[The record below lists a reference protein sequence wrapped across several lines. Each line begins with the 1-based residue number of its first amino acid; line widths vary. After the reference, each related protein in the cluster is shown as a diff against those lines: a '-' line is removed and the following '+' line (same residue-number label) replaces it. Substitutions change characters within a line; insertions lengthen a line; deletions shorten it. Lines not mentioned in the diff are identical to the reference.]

1 MIKTLRKKFIA
12 IAMLSTALVLFVI
25 IGAINIANYIN
36 TNANLDARLELIA
49 YNGGTFPDMNYDG
62 NAPAA
67 PDNSTEV
74 LDTPA
79 ADIFQASDD
88 SAAPDDSTA
97 LDGSAAPGNS
107 TAPDDSAAPDDSM
120 VPPAP
125 DSGSYLDDQYGR
137 HGIDK
142 ETPFETRYFSVLLYE
157 NGNVSTI
164 DTGKITSVST
174 SEAGDYATSLY
185 DKGKTKGFIDQYKY
199 LSVSTTNTNG
209 DNMVLYVFINCSK
222 ELMTI
227 RTYALA
233 SIGISIIGLLVVFI
247 LVCYFSKIVTKPMA
261 ESYEKQKRFITDA
274 SHEIKT
280 PLTII
285 DANTEVLEM
294 MEGENE
300 WTVSIR
306 KQIAR
311 LTALTEKLVFLSRMD
326 EDSTRLEMLE
336 FNISDAILDTA
347 MPFETVAESKGKTLD
362 ISVAPDI
369 NYTGSETNIR
379 QMVSLLLDN
388 AIKYSSE
395 SGAIRLDFSVAA
407 NGKTKLLS
415 VWNTVDEIEAG
426 KLDYLFER
434 FYRIDKSRNSK
445 TGGFGIGLSV
455 VQAIVQA
462 HNGKVSAKSEDG
474 KSIEFT
480 ISL

>member
-12 IAMLSTALVLFVI
+12 IAMLSTALVLFII

-49 YNGGTFPDMNYDG
+49 YNGGTFPDMND
-62 NAPAA
+62 
-67 PDNSTEV
+67 
-74 LDTPA
+74 
-79 ADIFQASDD
+79 
-88 SAAPDDSTA
+88 
-97 LDGSAAPGNS
+97 DGSAPAVPDIS
-107 TAPDDSAAPDDSM
+107 SEAPDSSTTDMAPAPDGSTVPNDSTVAAGSAAPDDSM

-125 DSGSYLDDQYGR
+125 DSGSYFDDQYGR

-142 ETPFETRYFSVLLYE
+142 ETPFETRYFSVLLYK

-164 DTGKITSVST
+164 DTGKIASVST

-185 DKGKTKGFIDQYKY
+185 GKGKTKGFIDQYKY

-233 SIGISIIGLLVVFI
+233 SIGISIIGLLVVFV
-247 LVCYFSKIVTKPMA
+247 LVCFFSKTVTKPMA

-326 EDSTRLEMLE
+326 EDSTRLEMQE

-395 SGAIRLDFSVAA
+395 NGSIRLNFST
-407 NGKTKLLS
+407 NGKLKTLS
-415 VWNTVDEIEAG
+415 VWNTVDEIETG

>member
-49 YNGGTFPDMNYDG
+49 YNGGTFPDMND
-62 NAPAA
+62 
-67 PDNSTEV
+67 
-74 LDTPA
+74 
-79 ADIFQASDD
+79 
-88 SAAPDDSTA
+88 
-97 LDGSAAPGNS
+97 DGSAPAVPDIS
-107 TAPDDSAAPDDSM
+107 SEAPDSSTTDMAPAPDGSTVPNDSTVSDGSTAPDDSM

-125 DSGSYLDDQYGR
+125 DSGSYFDDQYGR

-142 ETPFETRYFSVLLYE
+142 ETPFETRYFSVLLYA

-164 DTGKITSVST
+164 DTGKIASVST

-185 DKGKTKGFIDQYKY
+185 GKGKTKGFIDQYKY

-209 DNMVLYVFINCSK
+209 DNMILYVFINCSK

-233 SIGISIIGLLVVFI
+233 SIGISIIGLLVVFV
-247 LVCYFSKIVTKPMA
+247 LVCFFSKTVTKPMA

-311 LTALTEKLVFLSRMD
+311 LTSLTEKLVFLSRMD
-326 EDSTRLEMLE
+326 EDSTRLEMQE

-395 SGAIRLDFSVAA
+395 NGSIRLNFST
-407 NGKTKLLS
+407 NGKLKILS
-415 VWNTVDEIEAG
+415 LWNTVDEIETG

>member
-12 IAMLSTALVLFVI
+12 IAMLSTALVLFII

-49 YNGGTFPDMNYDG
+49 YNGGTFPDMND
-62 NAPAA
+62 
-67 PDNSTEV
+67 
-74 LDTPA
+74 
-79 ADIFQASDD
+79 
-88 SAAPDDSTA
+88 
-97 LDGSAAPGNS
+97 DGSAPAVPDIS
-107 TAPDDSAAPDDSM
+107 SEAPDSSTTDMAPAPDGSTVPNDSTVSDGSTAPDDSM

-125 DSGSYLDDQYGR
+125 DSGSYFDDQYGR

-142 ETPFETRYFSVLLYE
+142 ETPFETRYFSVLLYA

-164 DTGKITSVST
+164 DTGKIASIST

-185 DKGKTKGFIDQYKY
+185 GKGKTKGFIDQYKY
-199 LSVSTTNTNG
+199 LSISTTNTNG

-233 SIGISIIGLLVVFI
+233 SIGISIIGLLVVFV
-247 LVCYFSKIVTKPMA
+247 LVCFFSKTVTKPMA

-395 SGAIRLDFSVAA
+395 NGSIRLNFSA
-407 NGKTKLLS
+407 NGKLKTLS
-415 VWNTVDEIEAG
+415 VWNTVDEIETG

>member
-12 IAMLSTALVLFVI
+12 IAMLSTALVLFII

-49 YNGGTFPDMNYDG
+49 YNGGTFPDMND
-62 NAPAA
+62 
-67 PDNSTEV
+67 
-74 LDTPA
+74 
-79 ADIFQASDD
+79 
-88 SAAPDDSTA
+88 
-97 LDGSAAPGNS
+97 DGSAPAVPDIS
-107 TAPDDSAAPDDSM
+107 SEAPDSSTTDMSPAPDGSTVPNDSTVSDGSTAPDDSM

-125 DSGSYLDDQYGR
+125 DSGSYFDDQYGR
-137 HGIDK
+137 HGINK
-142 ETPFETRYFSVLLYE
+142 ETPFETRYFSVLLYK

-164 DTGKITSVST
+164 DTGKIASVST

-185 DKGKTKGFIDQYKY
+185 GKGKTKGFIDQYKY

-209 DNMVLYVFINCSK
+209 DNMILYVFINCSK

-233 SIGISIIGLLVVFI
+233 SIGISIIGLLVVFV
-247 LVCYFSKIVTKPMA
+247 LVCFFSKTVTKPMT

-326 EDSTRLEMLE
+326 EDSTRLEMQE
-336 FNISDAILDTA
+336 FNMSDAILDTA

-395 SGAIRLDFSVAA
+395 NGSIRLNFST
-407 NGKTKLLS
+407 NGKLKILL
-415 VWNTVDEIEAG
+415 VWNTVDEIETG

-455 VQAIVQA
+455 VQTIVQA

>member
-12 IAMLSTALVLFVI
+12 IAMLSTALVLFII

-49 YNGGTFPDMNYDG
+49 YNGGTFPDMND
-62 NAPAA
+62 
-67 PDNSTEV
+67 
-74 LDTPA
+74 
-79 ADIFQASDD
+79 
-88 SAAPDDSTA
+88 
-97 LDGSAAPGNS
+97 DGSAPAVPDIS
-107 TAPDDSAAPDDSM
+107 SEAPDSSTTDMAPASDGSTVPNDSTVSDGSAAPDDSM
-120 VPPAP
+120 VPPVP
-125 DSGSYLDDQYGR
+125 DSGSHFDDQYGR

-142 ETPFETRYFSVLLYE
+142 ETPFETRYFSVLLYK

-164 DTGKITSVST
+164 DTGKIASVST

-209 DNMVLYVFINCSK
+209 DNMILYVFINCSK

-233 SIGISIIGLLVVFI
+233 SIGISIIGLLVVFV
-247 LVCYFSKIVTKPMA
+247 LVCFFSKTVTKPMA

-362 ISVAPDI
+362 LSVAPDI

-395 SGAIRLDFSVAA
+395 NGSIRLNFST
-407 NGKTKLLS
+407 NGKLKILS
-415 VWNTVDEIEAG
+415 VWNTVDEIETG

>member
-12 IAMLSTALVLFVI
+12 IAMLSTALVLFII

-49 YNGGTFPDMNYDG
+49 YNGGTFPDMND
-62 NAPAA
+62 
-67 PDNSTEV
+67 
-74 LDTPA
+74 
-79 ADIFQASDD
+79 
-88 SAAPDDSTA
+88 
-97 LDGSAAPGNS
+97 DGSAPAVPDIS
-107 TAPDDSAAPDDSM
+107 SEAPDSSTTDMAPAPDGSTVPNDSTVSDGSAAPDDSM

-125 DSGSYLDDQYGR
+125 DSGSYFDDQYGR

-142 ETPFETRYFSVLLYE
+142 ETPFETRYFSVLLYA

-164 DTGKITSVST
+164 DTGKIASVST

-185 DKGKTKGFIDQYKY
+185 NNGKTKGFIDQYKY
-199 LSVSTTNTNG
+199 LSVPTTNTNG

-233 SIGISIIGLLVVFI
+233 SIGISIIGLLVVFV
-247 LVCYFSKIVTKPMA
+247 LVCFFSKTVTKPMA

-395 SGAIRLDFSVAA
+395 NGSIRLNFST
-407 NGKTKLLS
+407 NGKLKILS
-415 VWNTVDEIEAG
+415 VWNTVDEIETG

>member
-12 IAMLSTALVLFVI
+12 IAMLSTALVLFII

-49 YNGGTFPDMNYDG
+49 YNGGTFPDMND
-62 NAPAA
+62 
-67 PDNSTEV
+67 
-74 LDTPA
+74 
-79 ADIFQASDD
+79 
-88 SAAPDDSTA
+88 
-97 LDGSAAPGNS
+97 DGSAPAVPDIS
-107 TAPDDSAAPDDSM
+107 SEAPDSSTTDMAPAPDGSTVPNDSTVSDGSTAPDDSM

-125 DSGSYLDDQYGR
+125 DSGSYFDDQYGR

-142 ETPFETRYFSVLLYE
+142 ETPFETRYFSVLLYA

-164 DTGKITSVST
+164 DTGKIASVST

-185 DKGKTKGFIDQYKY
+185 GKGKTKGFIDQYKY

-233 SIGISIIGLLVVFI
+233 SIGISIIGLLVVFV
-247 LVCYFSKIVTKPMA
+247 LVCFFSKTVTKPMA

-395 SGAIRLDFSVAA
+395 NGSIRLNFST
-407 NGKTKLLS
+407 NGKLKILS
-415 VWNTVDEIEAG
+415 VWNTVDEIETG

>member
-12 IAMLSTALVLFVI
+12 IAMLSTALVLFII

-49 YNGGTFPDMNYDG
+49 YNGGTFPDMND
-62 NAPAA
+62 
-67 PDNSTEV
+67 
-74 LDTPA
+74 
-79 ADIFQASDD
+79 
-88 SAAPDDSTA
+88 
-97 LDGSAAPGNS
+97 DGSAPAVPDIS
-107 TAPDDSAAPDDSM
+107 SEAPDSSTTDMAPAPDGSTVPNDSTVSDGSTAPDDSM

-125 DSGSYLDDQYGR
+125 DSGSYFDDQYGR

-142 ETPFETRYFSVLLYE
+142 ETPFETRYFSVLLYA

-164 DTGKITSVST
+164 DTGKIVSVST

-185 DKGKTKGFIDQYKY
+185 GKGKTKGFIDQYKY

-233 SIGISIIGLLVVFI
+233 SIGISIIGLLVVFV
-247 LVCYFSKIVTKPMA
+247 LVCFFSKTVTKPMA

-326 EDSTRLEMLE
+326 EDSTKLEMQE

-395 SGAIRLDFSVAA
+395 NGSIRLNFST
-407 NGKTKLLS
+407 NGKLKILS
-415 VWNTVDEIEAG
+415 VWNTVDEIETG

-455 VQAIVQA
+455 VQTIVQA

>member
-1 MIKTLRKKFIA
+1 MIRTLRKKFIA

-49 YNGGTFPDMNYDG
+49 YNGGIFPDMNYDG
-62 NAPAA
+62 NAPAVPDISSEA
-67 PDNSTEV
+67 PDSSTT
-74 LDTPA
+74 DMAP
-79 ADIFQASDD
+79 
-88 SAAPDDSTA
+88 APDGSNVPNDSTVS
-97 LDGSAAPGNS
+97 DGS
-107 TAPDDSAAPDDSM
+107 TAPDDSM

-125 DSGSYLDDQYGR
+125 DSGSYFDDQYGR

-142 ETPFETRYFSVLLYE
+142 ETPFETRYFSVLLYA
-157 NGNVSTI
+157 NGSVSTI
-164 DTGKITSVST
+164 DTGKIASVST

-185 DKGKTKGFIDQYKY
+185 GKGKTKGFIDQYKY

-209 DNMVLYVFINCSK
+209 DNMILYVFINCSK

-233 SIGISIIGLLVVFI
+233 SIGISIIGLLVVFV
-247 LVCYFSKIVTKPMA
+247 LVCFFSKTVTKPMA

-326 EDSTRLEMLE
+326 EDSTRLEMQE

-395 SGAIRLDFSVAA
+395 NGSIRLNFST
-407 NGKTKLLS
+407 NGKLKILS
-415 VWNTVDEIEAG
+415 VWNTVDEIETG

>member
-12 IAMLSTALVLFVI
+12 IAMLSTALVLFII

-49 YNGGTFPDMNYDG
+49 YNGGTFPDMND
-62 NAPAA
+62 
-67 PDNSTEV
+67 
-74 LDTPA
+74 
-79 ADIFQASDD
+79 
-88 SAAPDDSTA
+88 
-97 LDGSAAPGNS
+97 DGSAPAVS
-107 TAPDDSAAPDDSM
+107 DISSEAPDSSTTDMAPAPDGSTVPNDSTVSDGSAAPDDSM

-125 DSGSYLDDQYGR
+125 DSGSYFDDQYGR

-164 DTGKITSVST
+164 DTGKIASVST

-185 DKGKTKGFIDQYKY
+185 GKGKTKGFIDQYKY

-233 SIGISIIGLLVVFI
+233 SIGISLIGLLVVFV
-247 LVCYFSKIVTKPMA
+247 LVCFFSKTVTKPMA

-362 ISVAPDI
+362 ISVVPDI
-369 NYTGSETNIR
+369 NYTGSKTNIR

-395 SGAIRLDFSVAA
+395 NGSIRLNFST
-407 NGKTKLLS
+407 NGKLKILS
-415 VWNTVDEIEAG
+415 VWNTVDEIETG

>member
-12 IAMLSTALVLFVI
+12 IAMLSTALVLFII

-36 TNANLDARLELIA
+36 TNANLDARL
-49 YNGGTFPDMNYDG
+49 DDDG
-62 NAPAA
+62 SAPAV
-67 PDNSTEV
+67 PDNPTETLDASTTGNI
-74 LDTPA
+74 LSPN
-79 ADIFQASDD
+79 D
-88 SAAPDDSTA
+88 SSIPDGSAVPDDSIAHNDSTVS
-97 LDGSAAPGNS
+97 DGS
-107 TAPDDSAAPDDSM
+107 TAPDDSMAPP
-120 VPPAP
+120 VP
-125 DSGSYLDDQYGR
+125 DSGSSFDDQYGK
-137 HGIDK
+137 HGINK
-142 ETPFETRYFSVLLYE
+142 ETPFETR
-157 NGNVSTI
+157 NVSTI
-164 DTGKITSVST
+164 DTGKIASVST
-174 SEAGDYATSLY
+174 SEASDYATSLY

-199 LSVSTTNTNG
+199 LSVPTTNTNG
-209 DNMVLYVFINCSK
+209 DDMVLYVFINCSK

-247 LVCYFSKIVTKPMA
+247 LVCFFSKTVTKPMA

-300 WTVSIR
+300 WTESIR

-347 MPFETVAESKGKTLD
+347 IPFETVAESKGKSLE
-362 ISVAPDI
+362 ISVAPDV
-369 NYTGSETNIR
+369 NYTGNETNIR

-395 SGAIRLDFSVAA
+395 NGSIRLNFST
-407 NGKTKLLS
+407 NGKLKTLS
-415 VWNTVDEIEAG
+415 VWNTVDEIETG

-462 HNGKVSAKSEDG
+462 HNGKVSAKSKDG

>member
-12 IAMLSTALVLFVI
+12 IAMLSTALVLFII

-49 YNGGTFPDMNYDG
+49 YNGGTFPDMND
-62 NAPAA
+62 
-67 PDNSTEV
+67 
-74 LDTPA
+74 
-79 ADIFQASDD
+79 
-88 SAAPDDSTA
+88 
-97 LDGSAAPGNS
+97 DGSAPAVPDIS
-107 TAPDDSAAPDDSM
+107 SEAPDSSTTDMAPASDGSTVPNDSTVSDGSAAPDDSM
-120 VPPAP
+120 VPPVP
-125 DSGSYLDDQYGR
+125 DSGSHFDDQYGR

-142 ETPFETRYFSVLLYE
+142 ETPFETRYFSVLLYK

-164 DTGKITSVST
+164 DTGKIASVST

-185 DKGKTKGFIDQYKY
+185 CKGKTKGFIDQYKY
-199 LSVSTTNTNG
+199 LSVSTINTNG
-209 DNMVLYVFINCSK
+209 DNMILYVFINCSK

-233 SIGISIIGLLVVFI
+233 SIGISIIGLLVVFV
-247 LVCYFSKIVTKPMA
+247 LVCFFSKTVTKPMA

-395 SGAIRLDFSVAA
+395 NGSIRLNFST
-407 NGKTKLLS
+407 NGKLKILS
-415 VWNTVDEIEAG
+415 LWNTVDEIETG

>member
-12 IAMLSTALVLFVI
+12 IAMLSTALVLFII

-49 YNGGTFPDMNYDG
+49 YNGGTFPDMND
-62 NAPAA
+62 
-67 PDNSTEV
+67 
-74 LDTPA
+74 
-79 ADIFQASDD
+79 
-88 SAAPDDSTA
+88 
-97 LDGSAAPGNS
+97 DGSAPAVS
-107 TAPDDSAAPDDSM
+107 DISSEAPDSSTTDMAPAPDGSTVPNDSTVSDGSAAPDDSM

-125 DSGSYLDDQYGR
+125 DSGSHFNDQYGR

-164 DTGKITSVST
+164 DTGKIASVST

-185 DKGKTKGFIDQYKY
+185 GKGKTKGFIDQYKY

-209 DNMVLYVFINCSK
+209 DNMILYVFINCSK

-233 SIGISIIGLLVVFI
+233 SIGISIIGLLVVFV
-247 LVCYFSKIVTKPMA
+247 LVCFFSKTVTKPMA

-395 SGAIRLDFSVAA
+395 NGSIRLNFST
-407 NGKTKLLS
+407 NGKLKILS
-415 VWNTVDEIEAG
+415 VWNTVDEIETG

>member
-36 TNANLDARLELIA
+36 TNANLDAKLELIA

-62 NAPAA
+62 NAPG
-67 PDNSTEV
+67 
-74 LDTPA
+74 
-79 ADIFQASDD
+79 ADVFQASDD

-97 LDGSAAPGNS
+97 PDDSAAPDDS

-125 DSGSYLDDQYGR
+125 DSGSYFDDQYGR

-164 DTGKITSVST
+164 DTGKIASVST
-174 SEAGDYATSLY
+174 SEAGGYATSLY
-185 DKGKTKGFIDQYKY
+185 GKGKTKGFIDQYKY

-209 DNMVLYVFINCSK
+209 DNMILYVFINCSK

-233 SIGISIIGLLVVFI
+233 SIGISIIGLLVVFV
-247 LVCYFSKIVTKPMA
+247 LVCFFSKTVTKPMV

-311 LTALTEKLVFLSRMD
+311 LTSLTEKLVFLSRMD

-395 SGAIRLDFSVAA
+395 NGSIRLNFST
-407 NGKTKLLS
+407 NGKLKLLS
-415 VWNTVDEIEAG
+415 VWNTVDEIETG

>member
-1 MIKTLRKKFIA
+1 MIRTLRKKFIA
-12 IAMLSTALVLFVI
+12 IAMLSTALVLFII

-49 YNGGTFPDMNYDG
+49 YNGGTFPDMNDDG

-67 PDNSTEV
+67 PDNSTE
-74 LDTPA
+74 LPDAPA

-88 SAAPDDSTA
+88 SAAPD
-97 LDGSAAPGNS
+97 NS
-107 TAPDDSAAPDDSM
+107 TAPDDSAAPDNSM

-125 DSGSYLDDQYGR
+125 DSSSHFDDQYGR

-164 DTGKITSVST
+164 DTGKIASVST
-174 SEAGDYATSLY
+174 SEAGDYAASLY
-185 DKGKTKGFIDQYKY
+185 GNGKTKGFIDQYKY

-209 DNMVLYVFINCSK
+209 DDMVLYVFINCSK

-233 SIGISIIGLLVVFI
+233 SIGISIIGLLVVFV
-247 LVCYFSKIVTKPMA
+247 LVCFFSKTVTKPMA

-347 MPFETVAESKGKTLD
+347 MPFETVAESKSKTLD

-379 QMVSLLLDN
+379 QMLSLLLDN

-395 SGAIRLDFSVAA
+395 NGSIRLNFST
-407 NGKTKLLS
+407 NGKLKTLS
-415 VWNTVDEIEAG
+415 VWNTVDEIETG

>member
-12 IAMLSTALVLFVI
+12 IAMLSTALVLFII
-25 IGAINIANYIN
+25 IGAINVANYIN

-49 YNGGTFPDMNYDG
+49 YNGGTFPDMND
-62 NAPAA
+62 
-67 PDNSTEV
+67 
-74 LDTPA
+74 
-79 ADIFQASDD
+79 
-88 SAAPDDSTA
+88 
-97 LDGSAAPGNS
+97 DGSAPAVPDIS
-107 TAPDDSAAPDDSM
+107 SEAPDSSTTDMAPAPDGSTVPNDSTVSDGSTAPDDSM

-125 DSGSYLDDQYGR
+125 DSGSYFDDQYGR

-142 ETPFETRYFSVLLYE
+142 ETPFETRYFSVLLYA

-164 DTGKITSVST
+164 DTGKIASVST
-174 SEAGDYATSLY
+174 SDAGDYATSLY
-185 DKGKTKGFIDQYKY
+185 GKGKTKGFIDQYKY

-227 RTYALA
+227 RTYTLA
-233 SIGISIIGLLVVFI
+233 SIGISIIGLLVVFV
-247 LVCYFSKIVTKPMA
+247 LVCFFSKTVTKPMA

-306 KQIAR
+306 KQITR

-395 SGAIRLDFSVAA
+395 NGSIRLNFST
-407 NGKTKLLS
+407 NGKLKILS
-415 VWNTVDEIEAG
+415 VWNTVDEIETG

-455 VQAIVQA
+455 VQVIVQA

>member
-12 IAMLSTALVLFVI
+12 IAMLSTALVLFII

-49 YNGGTFPDMNYDG
+49 YNGGTFPDMNDDG

-67 PDNSTEV
+67 PDNSTE
-74 LDTPA
+74 LPDAPA

-88 SAAPDDSTA
+88 SAAPD
-97 LDGSAAPGNS
+97 NS

-125 DSGSYLDDQYGR
+125 DSGSYFDDQYGR

-164 DTGKITSVST
+164 DTGKIASVST
-174 SEAGDYATSLY
+174 SEAGSYAASLY
-185 DKGKTKGFIDQYKY
+185 DKGKVKGFIDQYKY

-233 SIGISIIGLLVVFI
+233 SIGISIIGLLVVFV
-247 LVCYFSKIVTKPMA
+247 LVCFFSKTVTKPMA

-294 MEGENE
+294 MDGENE

-306 KQIAR
+306 KQITR

-395 SGAIRLDFSVAA
+395 NGSIRLNFST
-407 NGKTKLLS
+407 NGKLKTLS
-415 VWNTVDEIEAG
+415 VWNTVDEIETG

>member
-12 IAMLSTALVLFVI
+12 IAMLSTALVLFII

-49 YNGGTFPDMNYDG
+49 YNGGTFPDMND
-62 NAPAA
+62 
-67 PDNSTEV
+67 
-74 LDTPA
+74 
-79 ADIFQASDD
+79 
-88 SAAPDDSTA
+88 
-97 LDGSAAPGNS
+97 DGSAPAVPDIS
-107 TAPDDSAAPDDSM
+107 SEAPDSSTTDMAPAPDGSTVPNDSTVSDGSAAPDDSM

-125 DSGSYLDDQYGR
+125 DSGSYFDDQYGR

-164 DTGKITSVST
+164 DTGKIASVST

-185 DKGKTKGFIDQYKY
+185 GKGKTKGFIDQYKY

-209 DNMVLYVFINCSK
+209 DNMILYVFINCSK

-233 SIGISIIGLLVVFI
+233 SIGISIIGLLVVFV
-247 LVCYFSKIVTKPMA
+247 LVCFFSKTVTKPMA

-395 SGAIRLDFSVAA
+395 NGSIRLNFST
-407 NGKTKLLS
+407 NGKLKILS
-415 VWNTVDEIEAG
+415 VWNTVDEIQTG

>member
-49 YNGGTFPDMNYDG
+49 YNGGTFPDMND
-62 NAPAA
+62 
-67 PDNSTEV
+67 
-74 LDTPA
+74 
-79 ADIFQASDD
+79 
-88 SAAPDDSTA
+88 
-97 LDGSAAPGNS
+97 DGSAPAVPDIS
-107 TAPDDSAAPDDSM
+107 SEAPDSSTTDMEPAPDGSTVPNDSTVSDGSTAPDDSM

-125 DSGSYLDDQYGR
+125 DSGSYFDDQYGR

-142 ETPFETRYFSVLLYE
+142 ETPFETRYFSVLLYA

-164 DTGKITSVST
+164 DTGKIASVST
-174 SEAGDYATSLY
+174 SDAGDYATSLY
-185 DKGKTKGFIDQYKY
+185 GKGKTKGFIDQYKY

-233 SIGISIIGLLVVFI
+233 SIGISIIGLLVVFV
-247 LVCYFSKIVTKPMA
+247 LVCFFSKTVTKPMA

-326 EDSTRLEMLE
+326 EDSTRLEMQK

-347 MPFETVAESKGKTLD
+347 MPFETVAESKGKTLN

-369 NYTGSETNIR
+369 NYIGSETNIR

-395 SGAIRLDFSVAA
+395 NGSIRLNFST
-407 NGKTKLLS
+407 NGKLKILS
-415 VWNTVDEIEAG
+415 VWNTVDEIETG

>member
-49 YNGGTFPDMNYDG
+49 YNGGTFPDMNDDG

-67 PDNSTEV
+67 PDNSSE
-74 LDTPA
+74 LPDAPA

-88 SAAPDDSTA
+88 SAAPD
-97 LDGSAAPGNS
+97 NS

-125 DSGSYLDDQYGR
+125 DSGSHFDDQYGR

-164 DTGKITSVST
+164 DTGKIASVST
-174 SEAGDYATSLY
+174 SEAGSYAASLY
-185 DKGKTKGFIDQYKY
+185 GKGKTKGFIDQYKY

-209 DNMVLYVFINCSK
+209 DDMVLYVFINCSK

-233 SIGISIIGLLVVFI
+233 SIGISIIGLLVVFF
-247 LVCYFSKIVTKPMA
+247 LVCFFSKTVTKPMA

-395 SGAIRLDFSVAA
+395 NGSIRLNFST
-407 NGKTKLLS
+407 NGKLKTLS
-415 VWNTVDEIEAG
+415 VWNTVDEIETG

>member
-12 IAMLSTALVLFVI
+12 IAMLSTALVLFII

-49 YNGGTFPDMNYDG
+49 YNGGTFPDMND
-62 NAPAA
+62 
-67 PDNSTEV
+67 
-74 LDTPA
+74 
-79 ADIFQASDD
+79 
-88 SAAPDDSTA
+88 
-97 LDGSAAPGNS
+97 DGSAPAVPDIS
-107 TAPDDSAAPDDSM
+107 SEAPDSSTTDMAPAPDGSTVPNDSTVSDGSTAPDDSM

-125 DSGSYLDDQYGR
+125 DSGSYFDDQYGR

-142 ETPFETRYFSVLLYE
+142 ETPFETRYFSVLLYA

-164 DTGKITSVST
+164 DTGKIASVST

-185 DKGKTKGFIDQYKY
+185 GKRKTKGFIDQYKY

-233 SIGISIIGLLVVFI
+233 SIGISIIGLLVVFV
-247 LVCYFSKIVTKPMA
+247 LVCFFSKTVTKPMA

-336 FNISDAILDTA
+336 FNISDAILDTT

-395 SGAIRLDFSVAA
+395 NGSIRLNFST
-407 NGKTKLLS
+407 NGKLKILS
-415 VWNTVDEIEAG
+415 VWNTVDEIETG

>member
-12 IAMLSTALVLFVI
+12 IAMLSTALVLFII

-49 YNGGTFPDMNYDG
+49 YNGGTFPDMND
-62 NAPAA
+62 
-67 PDNSTEV
+67 
-74 LDTPA
+74 
-79 ADIFQASDD
+79 
-88 SAAPDDSTA
+88 
-97 LDGSAAPGNS
+97 DGSAPAVPDIS
-107 TAPDDSAAPDDSM
+107 SEAPDSSTTDMAPAPDGSTVPNDSTVSDGSAAPDDSM

-125 DSGSYLDDQYGR
+125 DSGSYFDDQYGR

-164 DTGKITSVST
+164 DTGKIASVST

-185 DKGKTKGFIDQYKY
+185 GKGKTKGFIDQYKY

-233 SIGISIIGLLVVFI
+233 SIGISIIGLLVVFV
-247 LVCYFSKIVTKPMA
+247 LVCFFSKTVTKPMA

-326 EDSTRLEMLE
+326 EDSTRLEMQE

-395 SGAIRLDFSVAA
+395 NGSIRLNFST
-407 NGKTKLLS
+407 NGKLKTLS
-415 VWNTVDEIEAG
+415 VWNTVDEIETG